1 MLVQGAGLTTG
12 GLRNTAM
19 ETALDQF
26 SAMVGERARTRQGKL
41 SQGTGLQCW
50 CGQGAE
56 VQGAAKQRQCRAR
69 LSSGSAGRGWWR
81 QGLATGGSRGG
92 GGGGGKGYR
101 T

>member
-26 SAMVGERARTRQGKL
+26 SAMVGERARTHQGKL

-50 CGQGAE
+50 CGKGAA
-56 VQGAAKQRQCRAR
+56 VQGAA
-69 LSSGSAGRGWWR
+69 GGGRVWLLVA
-81 QGLATGGSRGG
+81 QGG
-92 GGGGGKGYR
+92 GGGGR
-101 T
+101 LSNISLD